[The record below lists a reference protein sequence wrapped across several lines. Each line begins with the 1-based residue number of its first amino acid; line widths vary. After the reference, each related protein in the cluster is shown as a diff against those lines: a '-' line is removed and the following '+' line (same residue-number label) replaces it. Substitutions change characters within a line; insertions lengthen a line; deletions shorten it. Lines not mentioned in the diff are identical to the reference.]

1 MISLANVDISEIK
14 DAPGSLD
21 LSGQIDPEEKQAA
34 LLLSDARLLVKKPI
48 AFRIKLEGMGYGI
61 IELSGWLQTEIS
73 LQCCRC
79 LEWFDYPLERN
90 FMVDY
95 HSHPSHPSAIS
106 EHVVG
111 GKDDEHPGAVEIT
124 EDDICVNNYTG
135 NTLNILEEC
144 CAQLVLSL
152 PMVIH
157 CRKECKGLC
166 LQCGQNLN
174 VKECSCVPMEKEG
187 KLSAMGLQL
196 RKIEHG

>member
-1 MISLANVDISEIK
+1 MISLANIDISEIK
-14 DAPGSLD
+14 DAKGSLD

-34 LLLSDARLLVKKPI
+34 LLLSNARLLVKKPI

-61 IELSGWLQTEIS
+61 IELSGWLQTSLS

-79 LEWFDYPLERN
+79 LKWFDYPLERN

-95 HSHPSHPSAIS
+95 HSAIS
-106 EHVVG
+106 EHTAG
-111 GKDDEHPGAVEIT
+111 GKDDEHPGAVEIV
-124 EDDICVNNYTG
+124 EDDICVNNYMG
-135 NTLNILEEC
+135 SSLNILEEC

-157 CRKECKGLC
+157 CCEECNGLC
-166 LQCGQNLN
+166 PHCGQNLN
-174 VKECSCVPMEKEG
+174 VKECGCVSEERDG
-187 KLSAMGLQL
+187 RLSAMGLHL